1 MKWRSVLFSGLDGK
15 LGEQI
20 VGAKWKGRNYF
31 RSYITPA
38 NPRTN
43 KQQAG
48 RAVMKELVARYQAEM
63 MTDDAA
69 KAAWNKQGLPDLIPG
84 FNLFCRQGRLSSISC
99 PATYGAANVP
109 ITYTCGIP
117 IQDAG
122 LLSRKGSTWTIQRQK
137 GKLSP
142 GKDQTLNTEDLEPGT
157 YDFFLANLSVLKPT
171 EESPKS
177 YQAVTKWKPDFETGT
192 AVAAQVEV
200 TSE

>member
-48 RAVMKELVARYQAEM
+48 RAVMRELVARYQSEI

-69 KAAWNKQGLPDLIPG
+69 KAAWNKQGLPDLLPG
-84 FNLFCRQGRLSSISC
+84 FNLFCRQGRLSSIRCKDPEGSTT
-99 PATYGAANVP
+99 ADVY
-109 ITYTCGIP
+109 YTCGIP

-122 LLSRKGSTWTIQRQK
+122 MLRLANKTWTIAVEK
-137 GKLSP
+137 GELKP
-142 GKDQTLNTEDLEPGT
+142 GKEQHFVQEELLAGT
-157 YDFFLANLSVLKPT
+157 YCYYLANLSILKAGD
-171 EESPKS
+171 ESPQS
-177 YQAVTKWKPDFETGT
+177 YQAVTNWNPDITTGT
-192 AVAAQVEV
+192 AVAACV
-200 TSE
+200 TIEY